1 MDIILKN
8 QLNSTLEQTNF
19 PIGKLYRGKV
29 RDNYTV
35 NGKRIIVCT
44 DRLSAFDRI
53 ICTIPF
59 KGQVLNQLTAFWF
72 NETRHIVKNHVIEIP
87 DPNVI
92 VAKECKP
99 IPIEMIVRGYITGV
113 TKTSLWFNYS
123 SGQRKFFSAVLPDN
137 MKKDQKLGEPIL
149 TPTTKME
156 AHDRNL
162 SRDEIKKFVPLE
174 VFRQM
179 EETAFRL
186 FDFGSR
192 LAERRGMIL
201 VDTKYEFGLLD
212 DQLMLIDEI
221 HTPDSSRFWFA
232 DTYEKLFSQG
242 QPQRELDKEYVRRW
256 LASKGFLGEGQI
268 PPIPDEIRVEAARR
282 YIQAFETLSD
292 KKFNPD
298 SQNASERIGAWL
310 KENGYLR

>member
-1 MDIILKN
+1 MLKN
-8 QLNSTLEQTNF
+8 QLNNTLEETNF
-19 PIGKLYRGKV
+19 SVGKVYHGKV
-29 RDNYTV
+29 RDNYTA
-35 NGKRIIVCT
+35 NGTRIIICT

-59 KGQVLNQLTAFWF
+59 KGQVLNQLACFWF
-72 NETRHIVKNHVIEIP
+72 SETKHIANNHLIEMP
-87 DPNVI
+87 DPNVMI
-92 VAKECKP
+92 AKECKT
-99 IPIEMIVRGYITGV
+99 IPVEMIVRGYITGV
-113 TKTSLWFNYS
+113 TKTSLWINYS
-123 SGQRKFFSAVLPDN
+123 NGQRNFFGTVLQDN
-137 MKKDQKLGEPIL
+137 LKKDQKLNEPIL
-149 TPTTKME
+149 TPTTKLE
-156 AHDRNL
+156 ARDRNL
-162 SRDEIKKFVPLE
+162 SRNEIEKFVPLDIFE
-174 VFRQM
+174 QM
-179 EETAFRL
+179 EETALKL

-192 LAERRGMIL
+192 LAEKRGLIL

-282 YIQAFETLSD
+282 YIQAFETLSG

-310 KENGYLR
+310 KEKGYLR